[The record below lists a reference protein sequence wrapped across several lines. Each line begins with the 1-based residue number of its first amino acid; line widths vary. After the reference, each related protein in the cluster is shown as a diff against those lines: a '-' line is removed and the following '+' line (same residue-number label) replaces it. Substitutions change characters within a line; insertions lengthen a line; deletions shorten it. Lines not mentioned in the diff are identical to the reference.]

1 MSTWVRTVTIAEAL
15 AMGLVDVAA
24 AMAHEAAA
32 FGLLARESAR
42 AVADAPGCPAWYLRW
57 WKDWASRGARP

>member
-24 AMAHEAAA
+24 DMAHEAAC
-32 FGLLARESAR
+32 FNLLARDSAR
-42 AVADAPGCPAWYLRW
+42 AVADAPGCPAWYVTW
-57 WKDWASRGARP
+57 WRSWAASRAKP